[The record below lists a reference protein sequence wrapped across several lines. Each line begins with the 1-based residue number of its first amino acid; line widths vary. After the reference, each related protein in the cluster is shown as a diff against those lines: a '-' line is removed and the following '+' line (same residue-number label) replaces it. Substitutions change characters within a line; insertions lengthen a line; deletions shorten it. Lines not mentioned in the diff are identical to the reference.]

1 MKHKLIA
8 GVDEAGR
15 GPLAGPVVAAAV
27 VLPNEH
33 GIVGIDDSKK
43 LSAERRD
50 ELADVIRSRAI
61 AWFVAESNVD
71 EIDQLNILHATM
83 LAMKRAVEGLTMAP
97 DLVLIDGNRA
107 PDLAFET
114 RTEIK
119 GDARF
124 EVIGAASILAK
135 THRDNLMQ
143 RLDKNHPGYG
153 WSSNKG
159 YPTKSHIQ
167 ALRERGVTEFHR
179 RSFAPVRTVLEESL

>member
-1 MKHKLIA
+1 MKQKLIA

-27 VLPNEH
+27 VLPPDH
-33 GIVGIDDSKK
+33 TIAGIDDSKK

-50 ELADVIRSRAI
+50 ELAEMIRSQAI
-61 AWFVAESNVD
+61 AWCVAESDVH

-83 LAMKRAVEGLTMAP
+83 LAMQRAVGGLSTAP
-97 DLVLIDGNRA
+97 ELVLIDGNRA
-107 PDLAFET
+107 PEMPMQT

-135 THRDNLMQ
+135 THRDQLMR
-143 RLDKNHPGYG
+143 RLDSSHPGYG

-159 YPTKSHIQ
+159 YPTKSHIEAIRQ
-167 ALRERGVTEFHR
+167 RGVTEFHR
-179 RSFAPVRTVLEESL
+179 RSFAPVRSVLKESL